1 MSNSFSISPHV
12 DIWGNWDESDFSEI
26 YTRFHSQWRFCER
39 PEWEITVYEA
49 AVLTASYSQLCPT
62 PLMMLDRVTCNLFI
76 FFFSFFLTSLYIA
89 GVTQLLS
96 AQGSG
101 TSCCR
106 MLPFCSKCIFFSPC
120 GLEQFD
126 ARKGHA
132 AFWSVFLPLQSKAAL
147 REASKGSW
155 SVLQGWEQ
163 GRLAGSVLV
172 LPVSSRKESNTGTH
186 LALGTS
192 CA

>member
-1 MSNSFSISPHV
+1 MTFLWKTRVRNYCVRGCCPHCQLQPALPNTSNDAGQS
-12 DIWGNWDESDFSEI
+12 NL
-26 YTRFHSQWRFCER
+26 Q
-39 PEWEITVYEA
+39 
-49 AVLTASYSQLCPT
+49 
-62 PLMMLDRVTCNLFI
+62 PLYF

-172 LPVSSRKESNTGTH
+172 LPVSSRKESNAGTH
-186 LALGTS
+186 LVLGTG